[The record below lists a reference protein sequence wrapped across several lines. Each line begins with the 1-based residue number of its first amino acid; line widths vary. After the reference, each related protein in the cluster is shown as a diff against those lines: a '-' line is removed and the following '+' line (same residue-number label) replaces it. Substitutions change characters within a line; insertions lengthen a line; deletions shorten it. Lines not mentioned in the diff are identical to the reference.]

1 MNCGDVQLYMGDAI
15 DRELP
20 QGLAKDFFSH
30 LQLCSPCRNEY
41 EIESLA
47 RNIVRSKVPRALT
60 PSSVYRSVVDSL
72 HQEASDQK
80 REGWIEQVFGG
91 RIIAPVL
98 TAGLA
103 IIVFFLFLN
112 PPTDSSDAEFTHSAA
127 NDIINQS
134 LKNFALVQSGELK
147 PSTIFC
153 VPEMMV
159 GYFQKSGLEFA
170 VTVPNMD
177 SCDWYGAVSSEYSG
191 VKLAHVIYKRGHD
204 LIYVYEVGKMEGLHG
219 SVLALPPSAKKAL
232 DETGW
237 YTDPDHSD
245 CNVVL
250 WTADDALCAAV
261 SSMKKDRLLAL
272 LTVK

>member
-1 MNCGDVQLYMGDAI
+1 MNCSEVQHHMGDAI

-20 QGLAKDFFSH
+20 QPVSKDFFSH
-30 LQLCSPCRNEY
+30 LQLCLPCRNEY
-41 EIESLA
+41 EIETLA
-47 RNIVRSKVPRALT
+47 RTIVRSKVPRALT
-60 PSSVYRSVVDSL
+60 PSGVYQSIVESL
-72 HQEASDQK
+72 RREIESDVK
-80 REGWIEQVFGG
+80 REGWRERILGG
-91 RIIAPVL
+91 RIMAPLV

-103 IIVFFLFLN
+103 IVALFFFYN
-112 PPTDSSDAEFTHSAA
+112 FPPDVAHTAP
-127 NDIINQS
+127 NDIMNQS

-147 PSTIFC
+147 PSMIFC

-170 VTVPNMD
+170 VTVPRMD
-177 SCDWYGAVSSEYSG
+177 SCDWYGVISSEYSG
-191 VKLAHVIYKRGHD
+191 VKLAHVIYKRGDD
-204 LIYVYEVGKMEGLHG
+204 LIYVYEVGKKEGLNG
-219 SVLALPPSAKKAL
+219 SVLVLPAPARKAL

-237 YTDPDHSD
+237 YTDPGHPD